1 MSKCRTCK
9 FWFRGVVTHV
19 DPESKSWDG
28 SPHPDAGKKII
39 TSPWVRGAGA
49 CMAKE
54 LDGYIDGGKLVTSGY
69 FGCIRWE
76 HDDGSDKFDHHFV
89 KYAGQESLEQAIA
102 AIKEDT
108 EKFEEEIPT
117 DSTVMVR
124 FFMKDGETWLEYDE
138 RVGPASHQL
147 THVVRPTKPSDLRD
161 HKDKYD
167 EFSNSMYVAE
177 LDLLKESSDGI
188 EA

>member
-1 MSKCRTCK
+1 MSKCRTCA
-9 FWFRGVVTHV
+9 FWFRGTVVHV
-19 DPESKSWDG
+19 DSESITWDG

-39 TSPWVRGAGA
+39 TRPWAN
-49 CMAKE
+49 
-54 LDGYIDGGKLVTSGY
+54 DGGECRSKKLNRDVKDGALITTGY
-69 FGCIRWE
+69 FGCFRWE

-102 AIKEDT
+102 AVKEDT

-147 THVVRPTKPSDLRD
+147 THVVRPASGHDTKVY
-161 HKDKYD
+161 KDKYVD
-167 EFSNSMYVAE
+167 FCNSMY
-177 LDLLKESSDGI
+177 
-188 EA
+188 